1 MLVKIFEPVYDSER
15 TQIIREAIAI
25 AQRNTKVPIWKFPID
40 TRTEDAISQSNVT
53 DVIVRELLQRG
64 YNNDIVQVFM
74 LNKDVKA
81 EGLNWCFGATH
92 GKIILI
98 SDYRIWNTNYS
109 REVKVSMLAYL
120 IEHEIGHA
128 FHAADDLR
136 AQGIYDLHCTD
147 LCCVM
152 QQVPSLNILAE
163 KAKFVA
169 EHYLDT
175 GETECYCP
183 HCRTRFVYYSGH

>member
-1 MLVKIFEPVYDSER
+1 MLVKIFEPVNDSER

-98 SDYRIWNTNYS
+98 SDYRIWHTNYS
-109 REVKVSMLAYL
+109 REVKVAMLAYL

-163 KAKFVA
+163 KAKFVT